1 MAAPE
6 TSELAET
13 SSGLPLKGLKIIA
26 VTGATGSQGGGVVNM
41 MKKVQGWKVRALTR
55 SPESEAG
62 RKLAAEGIEV
72 VRADFNQE
80 SSLVQAFEV
89 SQSFHNRHHQT
100 HDL

>member
-1 MAAPE
+1 MP
-6 TSELAET
+6 
-13 SSGLPLKGLKIIA
+13 SGLPLRRLKIIA
-26 VTGATGSQGGGVVNM
+26 VAGATGSQGGGVVNV

-55 SPESEAG
+55 SPESDAG

-89 SQSFHNRHHQT
+89 SQSSFYRRHYQT
-100 HDL
+100 QDL